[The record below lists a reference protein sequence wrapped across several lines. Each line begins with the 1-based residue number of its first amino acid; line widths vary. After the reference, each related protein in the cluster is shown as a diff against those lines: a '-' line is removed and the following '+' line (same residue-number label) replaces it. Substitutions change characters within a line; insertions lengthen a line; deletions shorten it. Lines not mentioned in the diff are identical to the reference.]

1 MSIIATG
8 EKYQMKANTHQELD
22 ALLKLV
28 IKSVPDGFFD
38 CQGDK
43 DELGFIDPCVDLSS
57 DSKTPVFLD
66 MFYNGLC
73 TNYLHHYDVENV
85 TSQED
90 YDSARCYVQTKKIQ
104 SSICFEDVLL
114 QVLCDG
120 NLAFE
125 DGYQG
130 VKMELGLSEVASN
143 FLKAFNDNPD
153 YFMSLVLQ
161 HANGGSDGDVY
172 DCWIQM
178 GLFGEVI
185 YG

>member
-8 EKYQMKANTHQELD
+8 EKYQMKLNTHQELD

-38 CQGDK
+38 CQSDK
-43 DELGFIDPCVDLSS
+43 NELGFIAPRVDLSS
-57 DSKTPVFLD
+57 DGKTPVFLD

-73 TNYLHHYDVENV
+73 TNYLHHYDVEHV
-85 TSQED
+85 TLQED
-90 YDSARCYVQTKKIQ
+90 YDSALSFVQTKKIE
-104 SSICFEDVLL
+104 SSVCFEDVLL

-130 VKMELGLSEVASN
+130 AKMVLDLTEVASN
-143 FLKAFNDNPD
+143 YLNAFNANPD

-161 HANGGSDGDVY
+161 HANGGSDGDTY

-178 GLFGEVI
+178 GLFGDVI